1 MVTSKFF
8 GYNGSYKTTDTIYP
22 GKGYW
27 VKVNQS
33 GTLILS
39 TGSSASLAKDAI
51 ASRIQIV
58 PTNDLPPSPPNED
71 GMTNELP
78 KDFALEQNYPQ
89 PFNPT
94 TTIRFALPTDSKVTL
109 KVYNL
114 LGQVVATL
122 TDGVMSAGYQSVQWN
137 ASNNASGVYF
147 YRIEATS
154 LNDPGKSFMQV
165 KKMVLMR

>member
-1 MVTSKFF
+1 M
-8 GYNGSYKTTDTIYP
+8 
-22 GKGYW
+22 
-27 VKVNQS
+27 
-33 GTLILS
+33 
-39 TGSSASLAKDAI
+39 
-51 ASRIQIV
+51 
-58 PTNDLPPSPPNED
+58 
-71 GMTNELP
+71 
-78 KDFALEQNYPQ
+78 EQNYPQ

-109 KVYNL
+109 KIYNL

-122 TDGVMSAGYQSVQWN
+122 ADGVVSAGYQSAQWN

-154 LNDPGKSFMQV
+154 INDLSKSFMQV